1 MDILFYALIYF
12 QTVILINKNTVDASC
27 KALTS
32 IQRRILCTEG
42 FISGFGWRLVMQ
54 SVVAVFR
61 INRTQDTNEPHGTCW
76 KITAGLPAYSYPGF
90 VIGYL
95 LFLNK

>member
-1 MDILFYALIYF
+1 MDTYKLNCIWIFYALIYF

-42 FISGFGWRLVMQ
+42 FISGFG
-54 SVVAVFR
+54 
-61 INRTQDTNEPHGTCW
+61 
-76 KITAGLPAYSYPGF
+76 
-90 VIGYL
+90 
-95 LFLNK
+95 